1 MIRTPLIL
9 AAMVAT
15 LAAPVAAQRV
25 FPVADK
31 PEMTDHFPVQPVLFP
46 KGVKAYR
53 DVIYQQLPGY
63 TPQVVD
69 IYVPATKGPHPLVLY
84 IHGGGWT
91 GGHTRHSGALAN
103 FPAVL
108 ASLAAEGFTVAS
120 LEYRLSGE
128 AKFPAQLQD
137 AKASLRFLGDNAA
150 RYRIDPSRVG
160 IWGGSAGGHL
170 TALTA
175 LTCKDTSLDPAA
187 AKDVCATAAVTW
199 YGVFDFGALAAGRAD
214 ATDNAAERLMDCNG
228 RCSAETYA
236 LASPNTG
243 ADALASR
250 AAAVRISSHVP
261 VDRPELAFVYA
272 NARQAMSTLDR
283 VATVGTYAGTTA
295 YPTSGLGQALKAVA
309 GSMVRGIGT
318 RVFYV
323 TTGGYDTHANQGVN
337 QANGTYATNMAT
349 VGDALLAFHN
359 DLARQVR

>member
-9 AAMVAT
+9 AALVAS

-84 IHGGGWT
+84 IHGGGWI

-150 RYRIDPSRVG
+150 KYRIDPSRVG

-199 YGVFDFGALAAGRAD
+199 YGVFDFAKMAGPDRPNGDQNAGLLVNCTGPCPAERYAWASPVTYIDAKDPPFLLIHGTADKTVPVAQSYEAEAAFKAAG
-214 ATDNAAERLMDCNG
+214 
-228 RCSAETYA
+228 
-236 LASPNTG
+236 
-243 ADALASR
+243 
-250 AAAVRISSHVP
+250 VP
-261 VDRPELAFVYA
+261 VQVLYIDGVDHSFIG
-272 NARQAMSTLDR
+272 STPAQTR
-283 VATVGTYAGTTA
+283 TAT
-295 YPTSGLGQALKAVA
+295 LKATNA
-309 GSMVRGIGT
+309 T
-318 RVFYV
+318 FDFFHQKLRVP
-323 TTGGYDTHANQGVN
+323 
-337 QANGTYATNMAT
+337 
-349 VGDALLAFHN
+349 
-359 DLARQVR
+359 RR